1 MAPSHDAHPDAIH
14 TLVRHVCQTGYD
26 DLPDRVVDA
35 VKKMTLD
42 ALGVALV
49 GTLAPGT
56 KETLSVLDR
65 WGGREESSLWVV
77 GGKLPAPAA
86 AMANSFLI
94 HNQEFDCVHDSA
106 VLHPMTA
113 VLPAA
118 LATAEVVGNVSG
130 KQLLTAVALGAN
142 VACLLGTAS
151 RSPMRHFRP
160 GVTGAFGATAAAAK
174 ILGFDELR
182 LAHAMGV
189 VYSQI
194 SGTLQPHHEGSVV
207 NSMQIGFNTRN
218 ALTAVALAAEG
229 IAGPRNVLEGPY
241 GYLRLFEGDYD
252 VSTLVSGPAPAWQV
266 DRVSQKPYPCGR
278 LTHRAVDAALFLR
291 HEESLTAE
299 EVEECRV
306 TAPPLVCR
314 LVGRS
319 LEGGPMTAQFA
330 KLSIPFVVA
339 TAIAKGDVFVADFE
353 QEALRDETV
362 LRLADRVRVELDETN
377 QDENAMGPVRLDL
390 RLTDGRTHTTTV
402 EHALGHPENPLSREQ
417 HLAKF
422 RRCWEAGA
430 GRLPEVNRQRLIDV
444 VDRLE
449 DLEDASLLCQLLTP

>member
-1 MAPSHDAHPDAIH
+1 
-14 TLVRHVCQTGYD
+14 
-26 DLPDRVVDA
+26 
-35 VKKMTLD
+35 
-42 ALGVALV
+42 
-49 GTLAPGT
+49 
-56 KETLSVLDR
+56 
-65 WGGREESSLWVV
+65 
-77 GGKLPAPAA
+77 
-86 AMANSFLI
+86 
-94 HNQEFDCVHDSA
+94 
-106 VLHPMTA
+106 
-113 VLPAA
+113 
-118 LATAEVVGNVSG
+118 
-130 KQLLTAVALGAN
+130 
-142 VACLLGTAS
+142 
-151 RSPMRHFRP
+151 MRHFRP

-339 TAIAKGDVFVADFE
+339 TAIAKGRCVCRG
-353 QEALRDETV
+353 LR
-362 LRLADRVRVELDETN
+362 
-377 QDENAMGPVRLDL
+377 
-390 RLTDGRTHTTTV
+390 
-402 EHALGHPENPLSREQ
+402 
-417 HLAKF
+417 
-422 RRCWEAGA
+422 AGGA
-430 GRLPEVNRQRLIDV
+430 AR
-444 VDRLE
+444 
-449 DLEDASLLCQLLTP
+449 

>member
-1 MAPSHDAHPDAIH
+1 MAPAHDAHPDPIH
-14 TLVRHVCQTGYD
+14 TVVRDVCQTDFD
-26 DLPDRVVDA
+26 DLPDRVVGA
-35 VKKMTLD
+35 VKKMILD
-42 ALGVALV
+42 SLGVALV

-56 KETLSVLDR
+56 KETLSVLSR

-86 AMANSFLI
+86 AMVNSFLV
-94 HNQEFDCVHDSA
+94 HNQEFDCVHDPA

-118 LATAEVVGNVSG
+118 LATAEAAGKVSG
-130 KQLLTAVALGAN
+130 EQMLTAVALGAN

-160 GVTGAFGATAAAAK
+160 GTAGAFGATAAAAK
-174 ILGFDELR
+174 VLGFDEER

-189 VYSQI
+189 VYSQV
-194 SGTLQPHHEGSVV
+194 SGTLQPHHEGSMV
-207 NSMQIGFNTRN
+207 NSMQIGFNARN

-229 IAGPRNVLEGPY
+229 IPGPRNVLEGPY

-252 VSTLVSGPAPAWQV
+252 VSDLMTDRGPVWQV

-291 HEESLTAE
+291 HEKRLVAE
-299 EVEECRV
+299 DIEECRV

-319 LEGGPMTAQFA
+319 LEGGTMTAQFA

-339 TAIAKGDVFVADFE
+339 TAIARGDVFVTEFE

-362 LRLADRVRVELDETN
+362 LRLAERVKVDLDETN
-377 QDENAMGPVRLDL
+377 QDENAMGPVRLDV
-390 RLTDGRTHTTTV
+390 RLMDGRTYTETV
-402 EHALGHPENPLSREQ
+402 GDALGHPDNPLTREQ
-417 HLAKF
+417 HLEKF

-430 GRLPEVNRQRLIDV
+430 GRLPEKNRQRLIDSI
-444 VDRLE
+444 DRLE
-449 DLEDASLLCQLLTP
+449 DLEDAALLCQLLAP